1 MPVPDAAPQY
11 AQAPAPGARDSASS
25 ISQQLLS
32 DGLRAAAQGIN
43 WCESDYAVSPSIA
56 EWWNTLS
63 NIAFLVNPLLFPLT
77 LRSSNR
83 VSPVTTASLDHLFDL
98 TNRRLSA

>member
-1 MPVPDAAPQY
+1 MPVPNHETPQY
-11 AQAPAPGARDSASS
+11 TRAEAPGAGAAFS

-32 DGLRAAAQGIN
+32 DGLHVAAQGIN

-63 NIAFLVNPLLFPLT
+63 NIAFLVT
-77 LRSSNR
+77 L
-83 VSPVTTASLDHLFDL
+83 PVP
-98 TNRRLSA
+98 